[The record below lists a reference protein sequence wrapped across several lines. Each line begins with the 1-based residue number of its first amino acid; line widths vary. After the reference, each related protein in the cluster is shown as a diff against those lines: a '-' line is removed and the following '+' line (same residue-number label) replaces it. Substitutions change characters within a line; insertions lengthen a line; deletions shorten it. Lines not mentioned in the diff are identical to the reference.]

1 MPGVCCSGAL
11 ETDGMIFILFYF
23 IGHALYFTAQ
33 TDFIGSIGLLINFN
47 KMLFG
52 FTSTRFEDSDRFE
65 DI

>member
-33 TDFIGSIGLLINFN
+33 TDFIGSIGLLIASGGNFN
-47 KMLFG
+47 KMLFW
-52 FTSTRFEDSDRFE
+52 
-65 DI
+65 I